1 MGEDQNTDPDT
12 IDTID
17 SNADSPTSDNVVYHA
32 QLNYEDNS
40 HIFTVFAAMNEM
52 RKIGQ
57 LCDITLEAAGVKI
70 LAHKVV
76 LAANSAYFNAM
87 FNSKFI

>member
-1 MGEDQNTDPDT
+1 MMENLTGSRDNICHKTQMNFEDT
-12 IDTID
+12 
-17 SNADSPTSDNVVYHA
+17 
-32 QLNYEDNS
+32 E
-40 HIFTVFAAMNEM
+40 HIFTVFSAMNEM

-57 LCDITLEAAGVKI
+57 LCDITLEVAGTKI

-87 FNSKFI
+87 FNCK